1 MKYISYRLVR
11 EVTCDCSAYSHV
23 HRLGVGHC
31 QNNEDDDDLTPRFA
45 NRGLTGRFR
54 KILRSYT
61 DCEEEVIN
69 EFLKGSI

>member
-31 QNNEDDDDLTPRFA
+31 SCNEDDDDLTPRFA
-45 NRGLTGRFR
+45 NRGLTGKFR
-54 KILRSYT
+54 TLLRTYLT
-61 DCEEEVIN
+61 CEDEFID
-69 EFLKGSI
+69 EFLKSL